1 MRKAEIVTIH
11 YANPQQ
17 ARRLMLKLNSFKLT
31 WRVKVPSMAR
41 SRHMNS
47 SGERNGRMRNGRMRK
62 KLISALII
70 MAMALSIT
78 GITATD
84 SASAAGSSYWLK
96 VNRTANVVN
105 VYKNVNGSW
114 KPYKVLL
121 CSCGKNKSGSRT
133 PAGNFSIK
141 KKWRWQR
148 LFHGVSGQYVSQ
160 FKGNYLFHSVVYK
173 KYKKGSS
180 CVRSEYNKLGRNASH
195 GCVRLATMDAKWIYE
210 NCPRGT
216 KVTVYSSSTPGPLG
230 KPARVAMK
238 GSKKLFWDPTDP
250 SGSNRYFGMTGPRIQ
265 IDKPAT
271 VDYGEAF
278 DIRRGAKA
286 VNPYTNEDLSSSLKV
301 HSITYCPPGGS
312 SYGPAAGG
320 KVDTT
325 VPGTYRIIYSCY
337 NKYCGRKTV
346 YKTFVL
352 TVNPA
357 PEPAPEP
364 EPEPAMEHEPETAAP
379 ETAPV

>member
-1 MRKAEIVTIH
+1 
-11 YANPQQ
+11 
-17 ARRLMLKLNSFKLT
+17 
-31 WRVKVPSMAR
+31 
-41 SRHMNS
+41 
-47 SGERNGRMRNGRMRK
+47 MRK
-62 KLISALII
+62 KLISILII

-78 GITATD
+78 GITATED
-84 SASAAGSSYWLK
+84 VSAAGSSYWLK

-105 VYKNVNGSW
+105 VYKKVNGSW
-114 KPYKVLL
+114 QPCKVML

-133 PAGNFSIK
+133 PKGTFSIK

-173 KYKKGSS
+173 KYKSGSS
-180 CVRSEYNKLGRNASH
+180 CVRSEYNKLGKNASH

-210 NCPRGT
+210 NCPKGT
-216 KVTVYSSSTPGPLG
+216 KVTVYSSSKSGPLG

-238 GSKKLFWDPTDP
+238 GSKTLFWDPTDP
-250 SGSNRYFGMTGPRIQ
+250 SSSNRYFGMTGPRIQ
-265 IDKPAT
+265 INKPAAAE
-271 VDYGEAF
+271 YGDDF
-278 DIRRGAKA
+278 NILQGAKA
-286 VNPYTNEDLSSSLKV
+286 VSPYTNENLTSSLRI

-312 SYGPAAGG
+312 SFSPAPGG

-325 VPGTYRIIYSCY
+325 VPGTYKITYSCY
-337 NKYCGRKTV
+337 NKYCGKKTV

-357 PEPAPEP
+357 PEPEPEP
-364 EPEPAMEHEPETAAP
+364 EPELAEEAEPAGPESEPAGPAQEP
-379 ETAPV
+379 